1 MDQTIASGG
10 SGTQPDAPAQSDLQT
25 TTTLST
31 DQQQAEVPKVDFKT
45 LIPDAYKDEKA
56 LQNFQDMDGFV
67 KSYLHSQKL
76 VGSDKIPIP
85 NKYATDE
92 DWNAVYEK
100 LGKPTSPD
108 GYEYNL
114 GKETK
119 LDENSL
125 KAFSAEAHKLGLLP
139 KQAQGIIKYY
149 NDLAGV
155 SETEANN
162 KAEAGR
168 TEAEKNLRKE
178 FGSTYNDR
186 ITAAKKLATS
196 TLGNEFLNSTLL
208 QDGSK
213 LGDNPTVVKAFADL
227 AAQMS
232 EDNIV
237 KGEAPAYMSNKEIN
251 RQIAV
256 LQQPGSAYWDKK
268 NPNHSEAVQEV
279 QELIKKKNN
288 EQEVE

>member
-1 MDQTIASGG
+1 MDQITEAVVNE
-10 SGTQPDAPAQSDLQT
+10 QPTQSDVQT
-25 TTTLST
+25 TTTLSS
-31 DQQQAEVPKVDFKT
+31 DQIKEAEAPKVDFKS
-45 LIPDAYKDEKA
+45 LIPEAYKDEKA

-67 KSYLHSQKL
+67 KSFLHSQKL
-76 VGSDKIPIP
+76 VGAEKIPIP

-100 LGKPTSPD
+100 LGKPKSPD
-108 GYEYNL
+108 GYTYDL
-114 GKETK
+114 PKEAK

-125 KAFSAEAHKLGLLP
+125 KAFSTEAHKLGLLP

-149 NDLAGV
+149 NDLAGS

-168 TEAEKNLRKE
+168 EDAEKNLRKE
-178 FGSTYNDR
+178 FGSTYDNR
-186 ITAAKKLATS
+186 INAAKKLATS
-196 TLGNEFLNSTLL
+196 TLGNEFLNNTLL

-213 LGDNPTVVKAFADL
+213 LGDNPTVVKMFADL
-227 AAQMS
+227 AAQIS
-232 EDNIV
+232 EDSIV
-237 KGEAPAYMSNKEIN
+237 KGDAPAYMSNKEIT

-268 NPNHSEAVQEV
+268 NPSHLDAVAEV
-279 QELIKKKNN
+279 QSLIQKKNN
-288 EQEVE
+288 EEVVE

>member
-1 MDQTIASGG
+1 MDQKTETVEN
-10 SGTQPDAPAQSDLQT
+10 TQPVQSDLKT

-31 DQQQAEVPKVDFKT
+31 DQKTEAEVPKVDFKT
-45 LIPDAYKDEKA
+45 LIPDAYKEEKA

-76 VGSDKIPIP
+76 VGADKIPIP

-92 DWNAVYEK
+92 DWQSVYEK
-100 LGKPTSPD
+100 LGKPKSPD

-119 LDENSL
+119 LDDNSL
-125 KAFSAEAHKLGLLP
+125 KAFSTEAHKLGLLP

-149 NDLAGV
+149 NDLAGA
-155 SETEANN
+155 SETEAKN
-162 KAEAGR
+162 KAEAAR

-186 ITAAKKLATS
+186 ITAAKKLATT
-196 TLGNEFLNSTLL
+196 TLGNEFLNNTIL

-213 LGDNPTVVKAFADL
+213 LGDNPVVVKAFADL

-237 KGEAPAYMSNKEIN
+237 KGDAPAYMSTKEIN
-251 RQIAV
+251 RQIAA

-268 NPNHSEAVQEV
+268 HPNHSDVVQEV
-279 QELIKKKNN
+279 QDLLRKKNN

>member
-1 MDQTIASGG
+1 MDQTTEAVVKEEQQA
-10 SGTQPDAPAQSDLQT
+10 QPDVQT

-31 DQQQAEVPKVDFKT
+31 DQKEAEVPKVDFKT

-76 VGSDKIPIP
+76 VGADKIPIP

-100 LGKPTSPD
+100 LGKPKSPD

-119 LDENSL
+119 LDDNSL

-149 NDLAGV
+149 NDLAGA

-162 KAEAGR
+162 KAEAAR

-186 ITAAKKLATS
+186 ITAAKKLATA
-196 TLGNEFLNSTLL
+196 TLGNDFLNNTILK
-208 QDGSK
+208 DGSK

-227 AAQMS
+227 SAQMS

-237 KGEAPAYMSNKEIN
+237 KGDAPAYMSNKEIN

-256 LQQPGSAYWDKK
+256 LQQPGSAYWDKN

-288 EQEVE
+288 EQDVE

>member
-1 MDQTIASGG
+1 MDQITEQETA
-10 SGTQPDAPAQSDLQT
+10 QPDVQT

-31 DQQQAEVPKVDFKT
+31 DQKEAEVPKVDFKT
-45 LIPDAYKDEKA
+45 LIPEAYKDEKA

-76 VGSDKIPIP
+76 VGADKLPIP

-100 LGKPTSPD
+100 LGKPKTPD

-114 GKETK
+114 PKEAK
-119 LDENSL
+119 LDDNSL

-149 NDLAGV
+149 NDLAGA

-162 KAEAGR
+162 KAEAAR

-178 FGSTYNDR
+178 FGSTFNDR

-196 TLGNEFLNSTLL
+196 TLGNEFLNNTLL

-232 EDNIV
+232 EDNII
-237 KGEAPAYMSNKEIN
+237 KGDAPAYMSEKEIN
-251 RQIAV
+251 RQIAS

-268 NPNHSEAVQEV
+268 HPSHADVVAEV
-279 QELIKKKNN
+279 QDLIRKKNN
-288 EQEVE
+288 EQDVE

>member
-1 MDQTIASGG
+1 MAR
-10 SGTQPDAPAQSDLQT
+10 
-25 TTTLST
+25 
-31 DQQQAEVPKVDFKT
+31 
-45 LIPDAYKDEKA
+45 
-56 LQNFQDMDGFV
+56 
-67 KSYLHSQKL
+67 
-76 VGSDKIPIP
+76 
-85 NKYATDE
+85 
-92 DWNAVYEK
+92 
-100 LGKPTSPD
+100 
-108 GYEYNL
+108 
-114 GKETK
+114 KETK
-119 LDENSL
+119 LDDNSL

-149 NDLAGV
+149 NDLAGA

-162 KAEAGR
+162 QAETAR

-186 ITAAKKLATS
+186 IMAAKKLATT
-196 TLGNEFLNSTLL
+196 TLGNEFLNNTIL

-237 KGEAPAYMSNKEIN
+237 KGDAPAYMSNKEIN

-256 LQQPGSAYWDKK
+256 LQQPGSAYWDKN
-268 NPNHSEAVQEV
+268 NPNHTDAVQEV
-279 QELIKKKNN
+279 QNLLRKKNS
-288 EQEVE
+288 EEEVE

>member
-1 MDQTIASGG
+1 MDQITEQETA
-10 SGTQPDAPAQSDLQT
+10 QPDLQT

-31 DQQQAEVPKVDFKT
+31 DQPKEAEVPKVDFKT
-45 LIPDAYKDEKA
+45 LIPEAYKDEKA

-76 VGSDKIPIP
+76 VGADKIPIP
-85 NKYATDE
+85 NKYATDA
-92 DWNAVYEK
+92 DWNLVYEK
-100 LGKPTSPD
+100 LGKPRTPD

-114 GKETK
+114 PKEAK
-119 LDENSL
+119 LDDNSL

-149 NDLAGV
+149 NDLAGA

-162 KAEAGR
+162 KAEAAR

-186 ITAAKKLATS
+186 IMAAKKLATT
-196 TLGNEFLNSTLL
+196 TLGNEFLNNTIL

-237 KGEAPAYMSNKEIN
+237 KGDAPAYMSTKEIN
-251 RQIAV
+251 RQIAA

-268 NPNHSEAVQEV
+268 HPNHSDVVQEV
-279 QELIKKKNN
+279 QDLLRKKNN
-288 EQEVE
+288 EQDAE

>member
-1 MDQTIASGG
+1 
-10 SGTQPDAPAQSDLQT
+10 
-25 TTTLST
+25 
-31 DQQQAEVPKVDFKT
+31 
-45 LIPDAYKDEKA
+45 
-56 LQNFQDMDGFV
+56 MDGFV

-85 NKYATDE
+85 NKYATDA
-92 DWNAVYEK
+92 DWNLVYEK
-100 LGKPTSPD
+100 LGKPKSPD

-114 GKETK
+114 PKEAR
-119 LDENSL
+119 LDDNSL

-149 NDLAGV
+149 NDLAGA

-162 KAEAGR
+162 QAETAR

-186 ITAAKKLATS
+186 ITAAKKLATA
-196 TLGNEFLNSTLL
+196 TLGNDFLNNTILK
-208 QDGSK
+208 DGSK

-227 AAQMS
+227 SAQMS

-237 KGEAPAYMSNKEIN
+237 KGDAPAYMSNKEIN

-256 LQQPGSAYWDKK
+256 LQQPGSAYWDKN
-268 NPNHSEAVQEV
+268 NPNHTDAVQEV
-279 QELIKKKNN
+279 QNLLRKKNS
-288 EQEVE
+288 EEEVE

>member
-1 MDQTIASGG
+1 MDQITEAVVKEEQQA
-10 SGTQPDAPAQSDLQT
+10 QPDVQT

-31 DQQQAEVPKVDFKT
+31 DQKEAEVPKVDFKT
-45 LIPDAYKDEKA
+45 LIPEAYKDEKA

-76 VGSDKIPIP
+76 VGADKIPIP
-85 NKYATDE
+85 NKYATDA
-92 DWNAVYEK
+92 DWNLVYEK
-100 LGKPTSPD
+100 LGKPKSPD

-119 LDENSL
+119 LDDNSL
-125 KAFSAEAHKLGLLP
+125 KAFSTEAHKLGLLP

-149 NDLAGV
+149 NDLAGA

-162 KAEAGR
+162 KAEAAR

-186 ITAAKKLATS
+186 ITAAKKLATT
-196 TLGNEFLNSTLL
+196 TLGNEFLNNTIL

-213 LGDNPTVVKAFADL
+213 LGDNPVVVKAFADL

-237 KGEAPAYMSNKEIN
+237 KGDAPAYMSAKANN
-251 RQIAV
+251 RQIAA

-268 NPNHSEAVQEV
+268 HPNHSDVVQEV
-279 QELIKKKNN
+279 QDLLRKKNN